1 MGSGAKKGDNR
12 FGAHQ
17 AKKQQLRLEL
27 LKRVLRDITK
37 RKQVYPNE
45 WQLADYV
52 ASEINIILKVEYP
65 DVAAKKNGLVH
76 PTTLVRKG
84 TKYKVELEKHLLKS
98 EKASSTNEMR
108 AEILTYQLEISTLK
122 DELAVLKNFAKKNL
136 GQVSEKSLPALTKN
150 NSDEQIDT
158 REKDATYKIIM
169 SLVEASESVFV
180 FDNGKII
187 NCSKTINNVIADENL
202 LRTSGLLDSYLFKGL
217 EKDD

>member
-17 AKKQQLRLEL
+17 VKKQQLRLEL

-45 WQLADYV
+45 WQLADY
-52 ASEINIILKVEYP
+52 AAKEINIILKAEYP
-65 DVAAKKNGLVH
+65 DIATKKRAMVH

-84 TKYKVELEKHLLKS
+84 TKYKVELEKHLLKN
-98 EKASSTNEMR
+98 EKVSSTNEMR

-122 DELAVLKNFAKKNL
+122 DELAALKNFAKKNL
-136 GQVSEKSLPALTKN
+136 GQVSGKSLPALPEN
-150 NSDEQIDT
+150 NDGEQINV
-158 REKDATYKIIM
+158 RAIDATYKIIM

-180 FDNGKII
+180 FDDGKII
-187 NCSKTINNVIADENL
+187 NCAKSVNNVIADENL